1 MSRFVKMLISALLAF
16 TCSLCG
22 AQQQWR
28 PTHVVVIFDT
38 TRSFWS
44 NLHIAHAITER
55 LLRGLYYALPGHP
68 DDAMTFIVLNATP
81 TIVTE
86 LSGLDL
92 RRKAAREFINA
103 FSNPDPRLG
112 TDVVTAL
119 ELADLAFSRQPQ
131 SLKFLFI
138 FSDLIVDPARTPG
151 GLIPFRPLTAFDWS
165 RLNDVSIWVFLCPS
179 EVEMKVKREI
189 PALNRARFFS
199 PPPMTS
205 GIVEKENLQ
214 AFTDRIAQKF
224 QAELMQRLKE
234 APRSDPAGSVNP
246 FKFLGI
252 LFGVLAALMV
262 MLIALSRLKGGE
274 RR

>member
-1 MSRFVKMLISALLAF
+1 MNRFEKMLISALLAF

-38 TRSFWS
+38 TKSFWS
-44 NLHIAHAITER
+44 NLHIANAITER

-92 RRKAAREFINA
+92 RRKSARAFINA

-138 FSDLIVDPARTPG
+138 FSDLIVDPARTPR

-205 GIVEKENLQ
+205 GILEEENLR
-214 AFTDRIAQKF
+214 AFADRIAQKF
-224 QAELMQRLKE
+224 QAEVMQRLQE
-234 APRSDPAGSVNP
+234 ATRSDSAGSANP

-252 LFGVLAALMV
+252 LFGVLGALMV
-262 MLIALSRLKGGE
+262 MLIALSKL